1 MFFHLF
7 FEELFPYFSPFRVFS
22 YITFRTAAASLM
34 ALGLG
39 LILGPWLIRRLRQF
53 QVSQPIR
60 EDGPK
65 SHLNKAGTP
74 TMGGLLINISI
85 LMPTLLWANLRNVYI
100 WVALLGLVGFGGIGF
115 LDDFL
120 KIRRGKNLGL
130 SARMK
135 LLMQVVVTLLIV
147 CILAWLHLGGSYDT
161 RLILPF
167 FKGVQPEL
175 VMQPAL
181 EQPWTY
187 PLAFV
192 GLFVF
197 LFVVLAGSTNAV
209 NLTDGLDG
217 LASGLMVI
225 ASGAFTVLAYLAG
238 HQEFARYLDIAPVPQ
253 AAELT
258 IFCGSMV
265 GASLAFLWYNA
276 HPAEIFMGDVG
287 SLGLGGALG
296 TVAVLIK
303 QEILLLFVGGVFVLE
318 ALSVILQV
326 ASFKLSGRRIFRMA
340 PLHHHFEAL
349 GWPESKIIARFWI
362 MGLVWSLLALST
374 LKLR

>member
-65 SHLNKAGTP
+65 SHFNKAGTP

-147 CILAWLHLGGSYDT
+147 CILAW
-161 RLILPF
+161 
-167 FKGVQPEL
+167 
-175 VMQPAL
+175 
-181 EQPWTY
+181 
-187 PLAFV
+187 
-192 GLFVF
+192 
-197 LFVVLAGSTNAV
+197 
-209 NLTDGLDG
+209 
-217 LASGLMVI
+217 
-225 ASGAFTVLAYLAG
+225 
-238 HQEFARYLDIAPVPQ
+238 
-253 AAELT
+253 
-258 IFCGSMV
+258 
-265 GASLAFLWYNA
+265 
-276 HPAEIFMGDVG
+276 
-287 SLGLGGALG
+287 
-296 TVAVLIK
+296 
-303 QEILLLFVGGVFVLE
+303 
-318 ALSVILQV
+318 
-326 ASFKLSGRRIFRMA
+326 
-340 PLHHHFEAL
+340 
-349 GWPESKIIARFWI
+349 
-362 MGLVWSLLALST
+362 
-374 LKLR
+374 

>member
-1 MFFHLF
+1 
-7 FEELFPYFSPFRVFS
+7 
-22 YITFRTAAASLM
+22 
-34 ALGLG
+34 
-39 LILGPWLIRRLRQF
+39 
-53 QVSQPIR
+53 
-60 EDGPK
+60 
-65 SHLNKAGTP
+65 
-74 TMGGLLINISI
+74 
-85 LMPTLLWANLRNVYI
+85 LLWADVRNLYVWI
-100 WVALLGLVGFGGIGF
+100 VLLSIVGFGLVGFIDDYIKVSRERSEGLTVLQKFAAQIGIA
-115 LDDFL
+115 LS
-120 KIRRGKNLGL
+120 IGL
-130 SARMK
+130 FFYTSPGYSTE
-135 LLMQVVVTLLIV
+135 LSV
-147 CILAWLHLGGSYDT
+147 
-161 RLILPF
+161 PF
-167 FKGVQPEL
+167 FKAFTPDLGTFYIPFAIL
-175 VMQPAL
+175 VI
-181 EQPWTY
+181 
-187 PLAFV
+187 V
-192 GLFVF
+192 GC
-197 LFVVLAGSTNAV
+197 SNAV

-318 ALSVILQV
+318 ALSVIIQV
-326 ASFKLSGRRIFRMA
+326 VSFKLSGRRIFRMA

-362 MGLVWSLLALST
+362 LGLVWSLLALST